1 MVDMPPQENNVNS
14 LLYFYNKVGN
24 NIRSLEVLDTST
36 DTSKT
41 SLIPI
46 ILRKLPY
53 EVRMNLTRQ
62 NGSDSWNLD
71 TLQKCILK

>member
-1 MVDMPPQENNVNS
+1 MPPQENNVNS

-24 NIRSLEVLDTST
+24 NIRSLEVLDTSI

-71 TLQKCILK
+71 TLQKSILK